1 MSHWAVAVLIGVE
14 GDASNLGLLGRI
26 SWPGGEEGS
35 ESFQAA
41 IRLVLQSISVTW
53 MGR

>member
-1 MSHWAVAVLIGVE
+1 VLIGVKA
-14 GDASNLGLLGRI
+14 DASSLGLLGRI
-26 SWPGGEEGS
+26 SRPGGEEGS

-53 MGR
+53 MGG